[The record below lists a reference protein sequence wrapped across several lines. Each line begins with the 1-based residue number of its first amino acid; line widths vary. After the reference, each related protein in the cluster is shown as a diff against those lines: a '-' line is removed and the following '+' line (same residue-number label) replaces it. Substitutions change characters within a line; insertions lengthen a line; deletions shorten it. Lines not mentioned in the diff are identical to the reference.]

1 MYYCYTKW
9 SPTTAADDIEVG
21 AAEIT
26 KWISKTAKILKRS
39 SAIGFQASDWSK
51 KSAKDA
57 KVLKSASPICPKNSK
72 LLTGPNGQH
81 GGPRFLRSPTDSA
94 RVATAGGRY
103 ELRQLSQLRSH
114 ARGAGEFHPS
124 LREHDRTLLDR
135 KIRAG

>member
-51 KSAKDA
+51 KSAKI
-57 KVLKSASPICPKNSK
+57 LKSSSPICPKNSK